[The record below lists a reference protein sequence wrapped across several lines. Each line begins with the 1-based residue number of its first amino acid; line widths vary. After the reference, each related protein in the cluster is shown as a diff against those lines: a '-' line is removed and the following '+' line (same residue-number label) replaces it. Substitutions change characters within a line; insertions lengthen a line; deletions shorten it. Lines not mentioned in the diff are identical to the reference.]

1 MIAYLRFRTSIT
13 KNDFMKESPTKL
25 QLLCLLL
32 FTSFSTSFSQTR
44 IFPVVKSYGG
54 IFEIPYAEEKPDPS
68 LDYKIV
74 IEVERESE
82 HPDSL
87 SWAINNVARLVN
99 LHVMGGVPKEKLNV
113 VMVIHGGATYN
124 VMENAAYM
132 KKYKTNNPNLR
143 LFKELADAGVKIL
156 VCGQSLINRKVD
168 RMKIVPEVKVATSM
182 LTTLTTYQ
190 LKGYALLKF

>member
-1 MIAYLRFRTSIT
+1 MKFSMILYFLIVTAL
-13 KNDFMKESPTKL
+13 P
-25 QLLCLLL
+25 
-32 FTSFSTSFSQTR
+32 SFSQTR
-44 IFPVVKSYGG
+44 VFPVVKSYGG

-87 SWAINNVARLVN
+87 SWAINNVARLIN
-99 LHVMGGVPKEKLNV
+99 LHVMGGVPEEKLDV

-124 VMENAAYM
+124 TMQNIAYM
-132 KKYKTNNPNLR
+132 KKYKTNNPNMR
-143 LFKELADAGVKIL
+143 LLHELSEAGVKIF

-168 RMKIVPEVKVATSM
+168 RTKLLPEVKVATSM

>member
-1 MIAYLRFRTSIT
+1 
-13 KNDFMKESPTKL
+13 MKEYLSRL
-25 QLLCLLL
+25 QLLFLVLTL
-32 FTSFSTSFSQTR
+32 SITTSFSQTR

-54 IFEIPYAEEKPDPS
+54 IFEIPYAVERPDPS

-99 LHVMGGVPKEKLNV
+99 LHVMGGVPKEKLDV
-113 VMVIHGGATYN
+113 VIVIHGGATYN
-124 VMENAAYM
+124 TMQNMAYM
-132 KKYKTNNPNLR
+132 KKYKTNNPNMR
-143 LFKELADAGVKIL
+143 LLHELSEAGVKIF

-168 RMKIVPEVKVATSM
+168 RTKLLPEVKVATSM

>member
-1 MIAYLRFRTSIT
+1 MNKLIAC
-13 KNDFMKESPTKL
+13 
-25 QLLCLLL
+25 LLCFLVT
-32 FTSFSTSFSQTR
+32 TSFAQKR
-44 IFPVVKSYGG
+44 IFPAVKNYGG
-54 IFEIPYAEEKPDPS
+54 IFEIPYAAEKPDPS

-82 HPDSL
+82 NPDSL

-99 LHVMGGVPKEKLNV
+99 LHVMGGVPKEKLDV

-124 VMENAAYM
+124 VMDNAAYF
-132 KKYKTNNPNLR
+132 KKYKTNNPNLD
-143 LFKELADAGVKIL
+143 LFKELEAAGVRIF

-168 RMKIVPEVKVATSM
+168 RTKMVPQVRVATSM

>member
-1 MIAYLRFRTSIT
+1 M
-13 KNDFMKESPTKL
+13 KN
-25 QLLCLLL
+25 LLSVSFCFLL
-32 FTSFSTSFSQTR
+32 TMGFSQTR

-54 IFEIPYAEEKPDPS
+54 IFEIPYAEERPDPS

-74 IEVERESE
+74 IEVEQESE

-87 SWAINNVARLVN
+87 SWALNNVARLVN
-99 LHVMGGVPKEKLNV
+99 LHVMGGVPKEKLDV

-124 VMENAAYM
+124 VMENLAYM
-132 KKYKTNNPNLR
+132 KKYKTNNPNLM
-143 LFKELADAGVKIL
+143 LFKELSDAGVKIF

-168 RMKIVPEVKVATSM
+168 GKKMVPEVKVATSM

-190 LKGYALLKF
+190 LRGYALLKF

>member
-1 MIAYLRFRTSIT
+1 MKRFFTI
-13 KNDFMKESPTKL
+13 
-25 QLLCLLL
+25 L
-32 FTSFSTSFSQTR
+32 FCAVATMGICQKR
-44 IFPVVKSYGG
+44 IFPAVENYGG
-54 IFEIPYAEEKPDPS
+54 IFEIPYAVEKPDPT

-99 LHVMGGVPKEKLNV
+99 LHVMGGVPKEKLDV

-124 VMENAAYM
+124 VMENTAYM

-143 LFKELADAGVKIL
+143 LFKELSDAGVKIL

-168 RMKIVPEVKVATSM
+168 RNKMVPEVKVATSM

>member
-1 MIAYLRFRTSIT
+1 MKNLLTASFCFMITIG
-13 KNDFMKESPTKL
+13 
-25 QLLCLLL
+25 
-32 FTSFSTSFSQTR
+32 FSQTR
-44 IFPVVKSYGG
+44 IFPVVKNYGG
-54 IFEIPYAEEKPDPS
+54 IFEIPYAEEKPDPL
-68 LDYKIV
+68 LDYEIV

-87 SWAINNVARLVN
+87 NWALNNVARLVN
-99 LHVMGGVPKEKLNV
+99 LHVMGGVPKEKLSV
-113 VMVIHGGATYN
+113 VIVLHGGATYT
-124 VMENAAYM
+124 VMENSAYM

-143 LFKELADAGVKIL
+143 LFRELSEAGVKVL

-168 RMKIVPEVKVATSM
+168 RVKIVPEVKIATSM